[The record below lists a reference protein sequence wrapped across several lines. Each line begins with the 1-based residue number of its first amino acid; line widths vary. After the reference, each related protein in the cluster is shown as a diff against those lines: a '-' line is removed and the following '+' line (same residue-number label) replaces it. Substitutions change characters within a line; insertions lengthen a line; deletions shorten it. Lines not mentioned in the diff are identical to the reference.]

1 MTLIST
7 KKITIFNLR
16 DLRIRGEPWVR
27 LVQVLFK
34 KSLKESKL
42 LGNEFK
48 SKYLYFVGWFHGLQT
63 TLISF
68 GLAMLHS
75 SAWLPN
81 NCDDSD
87 CRL

>member
-1 MTLIST
+1 MTLIN
-7 KKITIFNLR
+7 TINKTQFLILRNLR
-16 DLRIRGEPWVR
+16 ILGEPWVR

-68 GLAMLHS
+68 GLAV
-75 SAWLPN
+75 WLQF
-81 NCDDSD
+81 C
-87 CRL
+87 LVT